1 MQQVTVF
8 VPASIANL
16 GCGFDIMGM
25 AIESA
30 GDIVRMEMSEGDG
43 IEIINKTDY
52 DIPCS
57 VEDNVMTP
65 SIKAMLQDRGVKAHI
80 RVTLMGKIMP
90 GSGIGSSAASA
101 SAAVFALNHLL
112 GKPYDSKRLV
122 EFAME
127 GEALSSGGAKHA
139 DNVAPA
145 LLGGIVL
152 ICSYHPLEYI
162 TIPFPKDFCAVV
174 AHPHITVKT
183 SESRAVLPEK
193 IPLHDAIQ
201 QWANVGGLVSG
212 FMKGDMGLV
221 ARSMRDVIVEPYR
234 KRFIPGFDQLGERL
248 MAEGGETFNIS
259 GSGPSVFAL
268 CKDASVGARLEVIMV
283 EHFQQFG
290 IKVDTFLSKGDNLGA
305 RVIF

>member
-1 MQQVTVF
+1 
-8 VPASIANL
+8 
-16 GCGFDIMGM
+16 
-25 AIESA
+25 
-30 GDIVRMEMSEGDG
+30 
-43 IEIINKTDY
+43 
-52 DIPCS
+52 
-57 VEDNVMTP
+57 
-65 SIKAMLQDRGVKAHI
+65 
-80 RVTLMGKIMP
+80 
-90 GSGIGSSAASA
+90 
-101 SAAVFALNHLL
+101 
-112 GKPYDSKRLV
+112 
-122 EFAME
+122 ME

-152 ICSYHPLEYI
+152 ICSYHPFEYI